1 MTDPD
6 SCLVNLV
13 RVLVRSVLAGRLL
26 ITVVDNAVS
35 DGVLPFSG
43 ETMINSL
50 HNELWFAPVM

>member
-26 ITVVDNAVS
+26 ITVVDNAGS
-35 DGVLPFSG
+35 HGILPFSG